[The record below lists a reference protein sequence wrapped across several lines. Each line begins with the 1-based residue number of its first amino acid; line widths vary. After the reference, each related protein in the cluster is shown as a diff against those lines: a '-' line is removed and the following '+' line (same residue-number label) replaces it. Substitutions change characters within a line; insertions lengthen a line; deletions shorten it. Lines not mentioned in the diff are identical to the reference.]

1 MTCGN
6 PDRKLNSTVVG
17 RNFSMGASIE
27 YRCPTGSVLLGS
39 NNRTCQSNGLW
50 SKEAPTCKR
59 KKAYS
64 IIYFLRNLIII
75 FFYQTLIV
83 EL

>member
-59 KKAYS
+59 KKKPIQS
-64 IIYFLRNLIII
+64 ST
-75 FFYQTLIV
+75 FFGI
-83 EL
+83 